1 MTPVR
6 VRFAPSPTGRLH
18 VGNARTALFNWLMA
32 RHHGGTFVLRIED
45 TDAERSTVESEQSI
59 LEDLRWL
66 GLAWDEGPD
75 VGGPHAPYRQSEL
88 LDLYRA
94 TADSLLARGLAYYC
108 FCSPDQLEA
117 ERQAALASGQ
127 PPRYSGRCRALEPAV
142 AAGRVAAGEP
152 AAIRFAIPARDVT
165 FEDAVRG
172 PITVARDQI
181 GDPVIVRS
189 GGRPA
194 YNFAVV
200 VDDTRMAI
208 THVVRGEDHISN
220 TTRQVLLYEALE
232 ATPPIFAHLS
242 LVMGPD
248 HAPLS
253 KRHGAT
259 SVSEFRD
266 RGVLPEALVNYLA
279 LLGWSPGE
287 GEELVPIA
295 DLARRF
301 DLSRVSHSPA
311 VFDLDK
317 LAWMNRHYMKEA
329 PVGRIAR
336 EALRYFVV
344 TGFVTHATN
353 ASIAYLEWLLPMAI
367 GSVDRLDEVP
377 ARVAF
382 VFEWDATRAADL
394 VRQEPDGE
402 RAVGAFADAVAR
414 AGPLTRESFRAAVGR
429 ARDATGLK
437 GRPLLHPIRVALTAA
452 ESGPELDLAVPAI
465 DAGAA
470 LPAGSGVLPIA
481 SCAQRVRL
489 VVEQLQG

>member
-1 MTPVR
+1 
-6 VRFAPSPTGRLH
+6 
-18 VGNARTALFNWLMA
+18 
-32 RHHGGTFVLRIED
+32 
-45 TDAERSTVESEQSI
+45 
-59 LEDLRWL
+59 
-66 GLAWDEGPD
+66 
-75 VGGPHAPYRQSEL
+75 
-88 LDLYRA
+88 
-94 TADSLLARGLAYYC
+94 
-108 FCSPDQLEA
+108 
-117 ERQAALASGQ
+117 
-127 PPRYSGRCRALEPAV
+127 
-142 AAGRVAAGEP
+142 
-152 AAIRFAIPARDVT
+152 VT